1 MELCPDKQLVS
12 KYRRQQDVMDS
23 LKLRIGFSS
32 AVQVGV
38 TLNQIK
44 IIRCHTLTAYRCG
57 NSWKSVCA
65 RRGNDIGREKEEK
78 ESEFILHKIT

>member
-1 MELCPDKQLVS
+1 MCMYETVTVLFLGLLELCPDKQLVS

-38 TLNQIK
+38 T
-44 IIRCHTLTAYRCG
+44 
-57 NSWKSVCA
+57 
-65 RRGNDIGREKEEK
+65 
-78 ESEFILHKIT
+78 

>member
-1 MELCPDKQLVS
+1 MELLKHFISVNSHMRQQCEDYQPVAHLITGKLQTYVCMKLLTVLFLGLLELCPDKQLVS

-38 TLNQIK
+38 T
-44 IIRCHTLTAYRCG
+44 
-57 NSWKSVCA
+57 
-65 RRGNDIGREKEEK
+65 
-78 ESEFILHKIT
+78 

>member
-1 MELCPDKQLVS
+1 MLCPDKQLVS

-38 TLNQIK
+38 TLNQIT
-44 IIRCHTLTAYRCG
+44 IIQYHVLTAYRRG
-57 NSWKSVCA
+57 NSRESICA
-65 RRGNDIGREKEEK
+65 RRRNDIGGEEEEK
-78 ESEFILHKIT
+78 KSEFILHNKIV